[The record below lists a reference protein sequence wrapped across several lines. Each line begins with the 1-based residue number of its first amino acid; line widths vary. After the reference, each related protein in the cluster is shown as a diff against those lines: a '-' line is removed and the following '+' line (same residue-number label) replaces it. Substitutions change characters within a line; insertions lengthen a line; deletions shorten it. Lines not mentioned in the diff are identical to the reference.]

1 MALFVFLILFF
12 LIVLKWLFRWGSQ
25 DIIAT
30 GILIAAILVLVLLKQ
45 RYKAIGWAME
55 RGFQLYLKLVIW
67 YFIIFG
73 PIVIFYQLTP
83 LILNKLT
90 TVGQVLAFV
99 FWGLL
104 LVSASAAVLIEKYRE
119 RFLTGLQKRVGKIA
133 PVGFAF
139 NLLVIAILFFSS
151 VTYVLVTHGSL
162 RLTNPTRANISP
174 EILRDFFAWHFL
186 EAIPLL
192 KINSTLRWQQP
203 LTYDA
208 GSVGSILLLFQL
220 MIIIPVIRAI
230 GWYWKNVGVLG
241 VRGTATHA
249 QSTFGCMVCHGVACS
264 KASATRNGEASS

>member
-1 MALFVFLILFF
+1 MNETTDTSTERLKARRSIAQLALFVFLILFF

-104 LVSASAAVLIEKYRE
+104 LVSASAAVLIEKSLE
-119 RFLTGLQKRVGKIA
+119 RFLSGLQKRVGKIA

-151 VTYVLVTHGSL
+151 VTYV
-162 RLTNPTRANISP
+162 
-174 EILRDFFAWHFL
+174 
-186 EAIPLL
+186 
-192 KINSTLRWQQP
+192 
-203 LTYDA
+203 
-208 GSVGSILLLFQL
+208 
-220 MIIIPVIRAI
+220 
-230 GWYWKNVGVLG
+230 
-241 VRGTATHA
+241 
-249 QSTFGCMVCHGVACS
+249 
-264 KASATRNGEASS
+264 